1 MELIDFLKDE
11 KLNQLRQKMGACE
24 YGHFVM
30 FDPERHLMQAELE
43 LLNAGVDIKI
53 NMLHRQPDR
62 TLSYKNS
69 RVWVI
74 STDELHIA
82 NCEKIKQ
89 LRHRS
94 TQVRISN
101 QYLPKDLPVCP
112 HCLLELQ
119 YQGLDTRR
127 MRRVDYIEQL
137 VKEFSMD
144 EYYKRYPIHPLP

>member
-11 KLNQLRQKMGACE
+11 KLNELRQKMEALE
-24 YGHFVM
+24 YGHFVS
-30 FDPERHLMQAELE
+30 FDPERHLMQSELE
-43 LLNAGVDIKI
+43 LLSEGIEMDISDV
-53 NMLHRQPDR
+53 HRQPDR

-69 RVWVI
+69 RVWII
-74 STDELHIA
+74 SGGELHLA
-82 NCEKIKQ
+82 NCEKVKK
-89 LRHRS
+89 LRNAEAR
-94 TQVRISN
+94 VVISN
-101 QYLPKDLPVCP
+101 QYIPKDLPVCP
-112 HCLLELQ
+112 QCLLELQ